1 MPRLRNLAL
10 AAILVGVV
18 VLPVNQPVA
27 AALRDTS
34 AVQSRT
40 ATSIHKPSTTR
51 ASAIATNRMV
61 AGKPDLQREVFGF
74 VNSINLNNWTTWNL
88 NLLSTIAYFGIAVN
102 SGDGNLVQSDTGW
115 ANFHSSTM
123 SSMVTAAHAHGVRVI
138 VSLDLHD
145 FAYNSTGPMCQG
157 LNPVN
162 TPHTIQQTAN
172 LINAAGIDGV
182 NIDYEG
188 TLQYCFTS
196 STTPGVTNRDWLT
209 QFAHDLRAAM
219 PGKYIAIDT
228 FSGSAEDNQ
237 EFFDITGLAPYVD
250 SFFVMAYDM
259 DYANASEI
267 PLNCSSYCSNPMSPL
282 NTYRFNVTKSAS
294 QYTALVPA
302 SKVIMGQPLYGR
314 WGCVASSSIAH
325 QTIANPQTTTYAFA
339 SQLIY
344 QHGVSQAAGHRDPG
358 DGVSEWDT
366 WWDSDLNC
374 IGLQYW
380 DDVLSMGAKFDAI
393 NHYNLGGVGF
403 FSLDYAGGAPEFWST
418 ISTYFS
424 CPVTINLAASQTT
437 TQFSVPLTAG
447 SCSVAYFE
455 VKQYDTTIS
464 QGWLGLNPVSA
475 ANGAGAATANG
486 YAGHSYTFMARAHS
500 AAGVVSAWT
509 SGTTAIASN
518 ATNQLPFNGLYT
530 LDAYGGTH
538 ADNSGPLDSSA
549 YWAGWSI
556 AKAAEALPGATA
568 PQSGFILDGFGGLHP
583 FGAPGL
589 AETTGTSGHYWPGSD
604 IARDFAFLPDATGG
618 FVLDAYGGL
627 HPFRVNGNTSP
638 LAAQG
643 APYWAGKDL
652 ARKVVIFSDGTGG
665 YILDAWGGVH
675 PFGINGPSP
684 VAPATM
690 VTTGYWAGWDIA
702 RDVVLVPGNGNHSGY
717 VLDGFGG
724 LHPFHPNADGST
736 LPATLTTAYWGGQDI
751 ARGAWLLPGSA
762 TSGYTLDLSG
772 GLHPFGSAPALTLY
786 PYWAGKDLAREI
798 FGA

>member
-1 MPRLRNLAL
+1 M
-10 AAILVGVV
+10 
-18 VLPVNQPVA
+18 LP
-27 AALRDTS
+27 
-34 AVQSRT
+34 
-40 ATSIHKPSTTR
+40 
-51 ASAIATNRMV
+51 
-61 AGKPDLQREVFGF
+61 GKPDLQREVFGF
-74 VNSINLNNWTTWNL
+74 VNAVNLSRWTMWNL

-123 SSMVTAAHAHGVRVI
+123 SNLVAAAHQHGVRVI

-145 FAYNSTGPMCQG
+145 FSYNQVGAMCQG
-157 LNPVN
+157 LNPIN
-162 TPHTIQQTAN
+162 TPHTVQQTMD

-188 TLQYCFTS
+188 TYQYCFTS
-196 STTPGVTNRDWLT
+196 PTTPGVTDRDWMTL
-209 QFAHDLRAAM
+209 FAHDLRQAM

-267 PLNCSSYCSNPMSPL
+267 PLSCSSYCTNPISPL
-282 NTYRFNVTKSAS
+282 NTYRFNVTKSAT

-314 WGCVASSSIAH
+314 WGCVASSNVAH
-325 QTIANPQTTTYAFA
+325 QTMNPQQTTTYAYA
-339 SQLIY
+339 KNLIY
-344 QHGVSQAAGHRDPG
+344 QPGVTQAAGHRDPL

-366 WWDSDLNC
+366 WWDTGLNC

-380 DDVLSMGAKFDAI
+380 DDPLAMGAKFDLV
-393 NHYNLGGVGF
+393 NRYNLGGVGF
-403 FSLDYAGGAPEFWST
+403 FSLDYADSAPELWST
-418 ISTYFS
+418 VSTYFS
-424 CPVTINLAASQTT
+424 CPVMINLAASQTS

-447 SCSVAYFE
+447 SCAVSYFE
-455 VKQYDTTIS
+455 VREYDSTIN
-464 QGWLGLNPVSA
+464 QGWLTLNPIPA

-500 AAGVVSAWT
+500 AAGVVSAWA

-518 ATNQLPFNGLYT
+518 ATSGLPFNGLYT

-538 ADNSGPLDSSA
+538 ADNRGPHDGTA

-556 AKAAEALPGATA
+556 ARAAEALPGAAA
-568 PQSGFILDGFGGLHP
+568 PQSGFVLDGYGGLHP
-583 FGAPGL
+583 FGAAGL
-589 AETTGTSGHYWPGSD
+589 SETSGSAGHYWPGID
-604 IARDFAFLPDATGG
+604 IARDFAFLPDGTGG
-618 FVLDAYGGL
+618 FVLDGYGGL
-627 HPFRVNGNTSP
+627 HPFRVNGSTAP

-643 APYWAGKDL
+643 APYWPGRDL
-652 ARKVVIFSDGTGG
+652 AKKVVIFSDGTGG
-665 YILDAWGGVH
+665 YILDAYGGVH

-684 VAPATM
+684 VAGSSM
-690 VTTGYWAGWDIA
+690 VGSGYWAGWDIA
-702 RDVVLVPGNGNHSGY
+702 RDLILVPGNGNHAGY

-724 LHPFHPNADGST
+724 MHPFHPSTDGSVM
-736 LPATLTTAYWGGQDI
+736 PAPLLTAYWGGQDI
-751 ARGAWLLPGSA
+751 ARGAWMLPGSA
-762 TSGYTLDLSG
+762 ISGYTLDLSG
-772 GLHPFGSAPALTLY
+772 GLHPFGTAPALTLY
-786 PYWAGKDLAREI
+786 PYWAGKDLAKEI